1 MKQKALPAFGMGGV
15 FPSRCSAPNVEVIDD
30 FKGNGWGVDHHAT
43 RRRER
48 PMRWLEIC
56 SKSRDDL
63 CQVSRHAAVS
73 SGITDAPSDAFSY
86 NGMMAFSCDRI

>member
-15 FPSRCSAPNVEVIDD
+15 FPSRCSAPNVEVIND
-30 FKGNGWGVDHHAT
+30 FNGNGWGIDHHAT

-56 SKSRDDL
+56 SKSVTIYAKFRATPQSQAASQTP
-63 CQVSRHAAVS
+63 QVTRSATMV
-73 SGITDAPSDAFSY
+73 
-86 NGMMAFSCDRI
+86 